1 MPVLPGRQDPHDRR
15 GNRRDPA
22 DGHRAGAG
30 GVAVRRWLALWLLLA
45 AVYGGTIGIP
55 AFGDSKYSED
65 EAHHLL
71 TARSIVSDFDADLAD
86 QYAERQFAAFYPYEL
101 RVSGR
106 ATAGRLHEP
115 HGIGFPL
122 LIAPAFAV
130 GGAVAVEGWLA
141 AIAALAFV
149 IAAILARRL
158 VPEPWATGG
167 VVLVAL
173 SPPVLAYSAGVYP
186 ELAAGALVAFA
197 ALCALELR
205 DSMRLRFAYSG
216 ALALALA
223 PWLNAEF
230 TIVSLPVAVMLVRWT
245 SRTRRRVA
253 TFGVAEIMLASL
265 AVYVTVNERLFGG
278 FTPSAAEL
286 PGQAAPGAGFPR
298 ELLERL
304 AALGLDRD
312 YGLLRWAPI
321 LALGFLA
328 AWLLWRSRREKLAR
342 LIPARRDVEG
352 AAGLLL
358 AVCGAQILVAA
369 LSTPSVFGAWFPGR
383 HLIAVLPCA

>member
-1 MPVLPGRQDPHDRR
+1 M
-15 GNRRDPA
+15 
-22 DGHRAGAG
+22 
-30 GVAVRRWLALWLLLA
+30 
-45 AVYGGTIGIP
+45 
-55 AFGDSKYSED
+55 
-65 EAHHLL
+65 
-71 TARSIVSDFDADLAD
+71 
-86 QYAERQFAAFYPYEL
+86 

-106 ATAGRLHEP
+106 ETAGRLHEP

-122 LIAPAFAV
+122 LIAPALAV

-223 PWLNAEF
+223 PWLDAEF

-328 AWLLWRSRREKLAR
+328 AWLLWRSRRERLAR

-383 HLIAVLPCA
+383 HLIAVLPCAAALTAWGLRHAPRAGAVLGTLTLGASVWLSIALRTGAEEGWVTPDSSAPWGPAERLLPLYRTDSAWADAVTAGVLVAFVLLLIREWRVWRAPPGLTGPA